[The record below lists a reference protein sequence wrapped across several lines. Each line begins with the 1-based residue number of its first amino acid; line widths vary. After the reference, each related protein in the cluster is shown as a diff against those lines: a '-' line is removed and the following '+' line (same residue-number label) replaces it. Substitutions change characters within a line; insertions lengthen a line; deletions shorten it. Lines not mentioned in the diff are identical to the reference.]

1 MLVPQREGCS
11 GDFDMDS
18 IKAVAELATAEER
31 GAPGMASMTIQGH
44 DMAPVSDLALDAIR
58 LLDKAGLRP
67 ADDRATQ
74 TRLANALTRSIGSAS
89 EQPDRVQA
97 LSSIMNDVLMQ
108 EAAAAR
114 LVAAGRRD
122 PLDAVSDPASDRGGL
137 NAASILKRSNVN
149 AHALLDRADIADM
162 TAIAAGRYDVIR
174 SEHTRF
180 AVSSQLRLD
189 ARAMS
194 TPTVIPIRAPTS
206 IAKGP
211 SDVGQ
216 PLAVAF
222 GRRNAAER

>member
-1 MLVPQREGCS
+1 MLITQRVGCS

-31 GAPGMASMTIQGH
+31 GAPDKASMTAPGH
-44 DMAPVSDLALDAIR
+44 DMAPVSDIALDAIR

-74 TRLANALTRSIGSAS
+74 TRLANALTRSIAS
-89 EQPDRVQA
+89 TAEQPDRVQA
-97 LSSIMNDVLMQ
+97 LSSIMNDVLLQ

-122 PLDAVSDPASDRGGL
+122 PLDAVSDPASNRGAL
-137 NAASILKRSNVN
+137 NAASMLKRSNVN
-149 AHALLDRADIADM
+149 AHALLDRADVADT
-162 TAIAAGRYDVIR
+162 TAIATGRYDAIQ

-211 SDVGQ
+211 ADVGQ
-216 PLAVAF
+216 TMAVAF
-222 GRRNAAER
+222 GRRNVAER